1 MKHISVTKK
10 LWLGVA
16 SIVIGAVI
24 IIGHAGYNSAAH
36 QKKFNQQDSLLSQR
50 LDQASQWGALSQV
63 NIVRTQAALAS
74 SDPQDAAELARQI
87 TQTDQNIQAL
97 QQMLQ
102 ASSASSQEQTDLQQL
117 AQLRQAMQTQ
127 STHAQSFKDRGQTD
141 EAREAARS
149 SFRAAADAYTQALNQ
164 YVHQQAQNLAQ
175 MRADMGAARQG
186 VVRTAAINMV
196 FLLLGIAVGAYL
208 LIGNIRRSMQEANH
222 IAERIAEGDLRP
234 RSHEERRDE
243 FGQLLQ
249 SLQRMSL
256 SLSSMMNDVRQS
268 GDAISLASSEIA
280 SGNQDLSQRTEITSS
295 HLQQAA
301 AAIMQLTHTLKDTAS
316 SAQQAAGL
324 AQQASGIAQR
334 GGTVVHAV
342 VETMTDIHS
351 RSQKIAD
358 IIGVI
363 DGIAF
368 QTNILALNAA
378 VEAARAGEQGRGFA
392 VVAAEVRTLAQRS
405 AQAAKEIKQ
414 LIQDSVSRMADGA
427 RLVQDAGT
435 TMTEVVQSI
444 HRVTE
449 VMQTINTNAAEQ
461 RDGVAQVNEAVGSLD
476 QMTQQNAA
484 LVEQSAAA
492 AHSLREQSEH
502 LRELV
507 QRFKVAPSAAEA
519 AALTHSLVPA
529 AAPLTMARPISHE
542 HKMESM
548 REHHPKIAALVD

>member
-74 SDPQDAAELARQI
+74 SDPQDGAELARQI

-164 YVHQQAQNLAQ
+164 YAHQQAQKLAQ

-334 GGTVVHAV
+334 GGTVVHEV

-507 QRFKVAPSAAEA
+507 QRFKVAPSAEEA

-529 AAPLTMARPISHE
+529 TAPLTMARPISHK